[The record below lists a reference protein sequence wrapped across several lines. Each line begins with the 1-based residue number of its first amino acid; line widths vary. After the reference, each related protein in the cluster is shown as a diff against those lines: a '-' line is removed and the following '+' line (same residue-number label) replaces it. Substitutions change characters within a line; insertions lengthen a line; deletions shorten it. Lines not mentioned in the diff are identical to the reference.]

1 MSERTDRELL
11 ARLQAARANA
21 YAPYSR
27 FRVAAAVETG
37 DGEMFVGCNVETAHF
52 KSVCA
57 EASALSAMALAGA
70 RTVRRVWILADGDAP
85 CPPCGDCRQRLREF
99 DDNGT
104 AEILLLAP
112 DGAIARRF
120 RLAELLPHAFGPGF
134 TPQR

>member
-1 MSERTDRELL
+1 MSEGIDRELL
-11 ARLQAARANA
+11 ARLEDARANA

-27 FRVAAAVETG
+27 FRVAAAIETG
-37 DGEMFVGCNVETAHF
+37 EGETFFGCNVETAHF

-57 EASALSAMALAGA
+57 EASALSAMAVSGA

-99 DDNGT
+99 GDDR

-112 DGAIARRF
+112 DGTVARRF
-120 RLAELLPHAFGPGF
+120 RLAELLPDAFGPGF
-134 TPQR
+134 APRK